1 MNPNRILK
9 EYFGY
14 ESFRKGQD
22 ELIEGILRGQDV
34 LGIMPTSGGKSLC
47 YQIPA
52 LLMEGVTLV
61 ISPLISL
68 MKDQVDALRESGVAA
83 TYLNST
89 LTVKEQRTR
98 LEEIESGV
106 YKLVYIAPERLNA
119 SDFLDIVTNI
129 KIPFVAI
136 DEAHCISQWG
146 HDFRPSYKEIPKFIA
161 RLNQRPLL
169 GAFTATATE
178 EIIGDIKGILKLNR
192 PLEIMTGFDRPNL
205 YFGVEKGIDKRKYLL
220 NYLKKHSDQSGII
233 YCATRK
239 EVESLEKELRDKG
252 YPVSMYHGGMGN
264 EERQRSQDAFLYD
277 QSSIMVATNAFGMG
291 IDKSNVRFVI
301 HFNMPKNIEAYYQEA
316 GRAGRDGENS
326 ECILLFSPQDVV
338 KQKYLIELTGM
349 QPEREQVVYKNLQIL
364 VDYCHTHDCL
374 RKRLLEYFEETPDW
388 EQCGKCSNCLDRREK
403 KNITLEAKK
412 ILSCVYRMKEGFGV
426 TMVANVLSGSK
437 NKKILE
443 LGFQGLSTYGIMDNY
458 TTKDIQQIVLF
469 LVAEGYLALTEG
481 KYPVVKLTPQ
491 SAAIL
496 KGNEEIYKRG
506 DMNEIESQGDRVV
519 YETLLKELKA
529 LRMKIAL
536 EKSIPPYVIFPD
548 TTLKEMA
555 MYLPESKEALLGIKG
570 IGEVKAETYGDI
582 FLTTIIGYMNRN
594 NIESI
599 ISKPK
604 EESKTKSKESTKTKT
619 HLVTY
624 ELHQQ
629 GLSMKKIAEERG
641 CTENTILIHLEKCF
655 ADGIEINFHEVID
668 EKMERQ
674 IIEVIDKVGALHLK
688 PIKEAL
694 PEEISYF
701 DIRKVLL
708 KKNVNSI
715 DKAMLSGHK
724 S

>member
-14 ESFRKGQD
+14 ESFRKGQY
-22 ELIEGILRGQDV
+22 ELIEAIVRGQDV

-68 MKDQVDALRESGVAA
+68 MKDQVDALRESGISA

-89 LTVKEQRTR
+89 LTVQEQRTR
-98 LEEIESGV
+98 LEEIRNGE
-106 YKLVYIAPERLNA
+106 YKLVYIAPERLNTV
-119 SDFLDIVTNI
+119 DFLNIVTDI
-129 KIPFVAI
+129 SIPFVAI
-136 DEAHCISQWG
+136 DESHCISQWG
-146 HDFRPSYKEIPKFIA
+146 HDFRPSYKEIPRFIR

-178 EIIGDIKGILKLNR
+178 EIITDIKEILKLDR
-192 PLEIMTGFDRPNL
+192 PLEIITGFDRPNL
-205 YFGVEKGIDKRKYLL
+205 YFGVEKGIDKKKYLL
-220 NYLKKHSDQSGII
+220 NYLKNHSDQSGII

-239 EVESLEKELRDKG
+239 EVESLAKELRDKG
-252 YPVSMYHGGMGN
+252 FSVSMYHGGMGN
-264 EERQRSQDAFLYD
+264 EERKESQDAFLYD
-277 QSSIMVATNAFGMG
+277 QSLIMIATNAFGMG

-338 KQKYLIELTGM
+338 KQKYLIEITDM
-349 QPEREQVVYKNLQIL
+349 QQEREQMVYKNLQTL

-374 RKRLLEYFEETPDW
+374 RKRLLEYFGENTDW
-388 EQCGKCSNCLDRREK
+388 EQCGKCSNCLDHREK

-412 ILSCVYRMKEGFGV
+412 ILSCVYRMKESFGV
-426 TMVANVLSGSK
+426 TMVANVLNGSK
-437 NKKILE
+437 NKKVLE
-443 LGFQGLSTYGIMDNY
+443 LGFQNLSTYGIMDDY
-458 TTKDIQQIVLF
+458 TTKDIQQIILF
-469 LVAEGYLALTEG
+469 LVAEGYLAMTEG

-491 SAAIL
+491 SVAVL
-496 KGNEEIYKRG
+496 KGKEEIFKRE
-506 DMNEIESQGDRVV
+506 DINEIENQTERAVH
-519 YETLLKELKA
+519 ETLLKDLKA

-536 EKSIPPYVIFPD
+536 EKHVPPYVIFPD

-555 MYLPESKEALLGIKG
+555 MYLPESKEELLRIKG
-570 IGEVKAETYGDI
+570 IGEVKAETYGDV
-582 FLTTIIGYMNRN
+582 FLNMIIGYKNRN
-594 NIESI
+594 NIESVL
-599 ISKPK
+599 KPK
-604 EESKTKSKESTKTKT
+604 EEFQGKSKGSDKTKT

-624 ELHQQ
+624 ELHRQ
-629 GLSMKKIAEERG
+629 GLSIEKMAEERG
-641 CTENTILIHLEKCF
+641 CTETTILSHLEKCF
-655 ADGIEINFHEVID
+655 GEGLEVDLNEMID
-668 EKMERQ
+668 PAMERQ
-674 IIEVIDKVGALHLK
+674 ILEAIDKVGGQYLK
-688 PIKEAL
+688 PIKEEL

-708 KKNVNSI
+708 KKSI
-715 DKAMLSGHK
+715 HSAS
-724 S
+724 